1 MAHGTYDPFWK
12 ARNIRTHLVN
22 IKPATLVVGGL
33 FDAEDCFGALHT
45 YEALE
50 KQNKG
55 NNNTLV
61 MGPWYHG
68 GWSGGTGGWYGEAAE
83 IFCDIKTDT
92 ITSTWYQENIEFP
105 FFQHYLNDKPEPA
118 LPEAMIFETGTNQWR
133 RYDKW
138 PPENRVQKNLYFQEN
153 GGLSFNAPE

>member
-1 MAHGTYDPFWK
+1 MAPMMHFWK
-12 ARNIRTHLVN
+12 ARNIRTHLTN
-22 IKPATLVVGGL
+22 IKPATLVVGGF

-68 GWSGGTGGWYGEAAE
+68 GWSGGTGGWYGE
-83 IFCDIKTDT
+83 CCR
-92 ITSTWYQENIEFP
+92 NI
-105 FFQHYLNDKPEPA
+105 L
-118 LPEAMIFETGTNQWR
+118 
-133 RYDKW
+133 
-138 PPENRVQKNLYFQEN
+138 
-153 GGLSFNAPE
+153 